1 LNPADK
7 QIYVRHDQT
16 SVLGMGAKPVGTS
29 LVIGVS
35 TWEDSGA
42 KIAMHFISRKANG
55 DWEMGASASRSN
67 NVTGPLALADVD
79 SDGTLDLF
87 LGGRARPGR
96 YPDAADSMIVLRNGA
111 GNLAEP
117 KIPALRNLGLVTSA
131 VFADLN
137 GDGRADLVVGCEWG
151 PVQIL
156 INTGSGFTNATAAWG
171 LDQLSGWWNGV
182 AVGDFDGDGRLD
194 IVASN
199 WGQNSKYEQEYDA
212 QRPLRIY
219 YGDFNEMGRVEIA
232 EAHIDPFTHKLV
244 PERDLT
250 ASAAAVPY
258 IRGNTPTFQAFGD
271 ADLEKIYGDKIK
283 TASVV
288 EARELRSMV
297 FLNRGG
303 KFEAHPL
310 PVEAQWSPAF
320 GVSVADFD
328 GDGNDDIFLA
338 QNYFSSQPET
348 MRSDAGRGLLLLGDG
363 KGNFRALS
371 GDESGIK
378 IYGEQRGCAVSDYD
392 GDGRVDLVVAQ
403 SNDQTKLLH
412 NLRARPGLRVKL
424 EGGPGNPQCVGAIIR
439 AKTSVGLG
447 RAQEVTAGS
456 GYWSQDSATLI
467 VTAASPITALQVQ
480 WPNGPTEEQQIA
492 PDAKTLTLRR
502 QYKPR

>member
-1 LNPADK
+1 MMILRDAQGHLTEATGDPVKALN
-7 QIYVRHDQT
+7 
-16 SVLGMGAKPVGTS
+16 
-29 LVIGVS
+29 
-35 TWEDSGA
+35 
-42 KIAMHFISRKANG
+42 
-55 DWEMGASASRSN
+55 
-67 NVTGPLALADVD
+67 
-79 SDGTLDLF
+79 
-87 LGGRARPGR
+87 
-96 YPDAADSMIVLRNGA
+96 
-111 GNLAEP
+111 
-117 KIPALRNLGLVTSA
+117 NLGLVTSA

-156 INTGSGFTNATAAWG
+156 INTGSGFTNQTAAWG

-480 WPNGPTEEQQIA
+480 WPNGPTEEQPVPA
-492 PDAKTLTLRR
+492 NAKSVTLHQLN
-502 QYKPR
+502 KPR